1 MKSFWK
7 IISSIFFTLTALIAI
22 FEVFRCGQ
30 FVFNSC
36 KTGDYF
42 GYIFLAAGLLLYF
55 IVERLFFRKNLDILQ
70 TMSHEGAHMLVGG
83 LFLRRR
89 IYEFHA
95 KSKDSMAPDES
106 NLGFVTIGTKN
117 PNILFYL
124 APYTLPYL
132 TYILLLIRLMIKD
145 ECLPII
151 DVIIGIT
158 LMFYL
163 KVWKKDTRFDQTDL
177 KTCGIFRSVVFIITF
192 VIFNISIILYSMGSV
207 QKAPI
212 NVIDAFVMYFK
223 QFYNDILWLISLF

>member
-1 MKSFWK
+1 
-7 IISSIFFTLTALIAI
+7 
-22 FEVFRCGQ
+22 
-30 FVFNSC
+30 
-36 KTGDYF
+36 
-42 GYIFLAAGLLLYF
+42 
-55 IVERLFFRKNLDILQ
+55 
-70 TMSHEGAHMLVGG
+70 
-83 LFLRRR
+83 
-89 IYEFHA
+89 
-95 KSKDSMAPDES
+95 MAPDES

>member
-1 MKSFWK
+1 
-7 IISSIFFTLTALIAI
+7 
-22 FEVFRCGQ
+22 
-30 FVFNSC
+30 
-36 KTGDYF
+36 
-42 GYIFLAAGLLLYF
+42 
-55 IVERLFFRKNLDILQ
+55 
-70 TMSHEGAHMLVGG
+70 
-83 LFLRRR
+83 
-89 IYEFHA
+89 
-95 KSKDSMAPDES
+95 
-106 NLGFVTIGTKN
+106 
-117 PNILFYL
+117 
-124 APYTLPYL
+124 
-132 TYILLLIRLMIKD
+132 MIKD